1 MTTPRIEEM
10 VEEFEHKIMSVDELG
25 HQAHIGDAYNAIQW
39 LRQALTEAHQAG
51 KKEGIDEAV
60 KIMESMKEDGETP
73 FGHQELHET
82 ELAYNQALDDTI
94 KALTNATRR
103 TQNNYQQRN
112 RGEELLEQRRMVLE
126 KILNVGG
133 NAANMEIEMS
143 FWQPQLDKIDE
154 LIAKTELRDN
164 Y

>member
-10 VEEFEHKIMSVDELG
+10 VEQFKRDNVEEDGTMYRRMQQPTEMLLKRLR
-25 HQAHIGDAYNAIQW
+25 IQFA
-39 LRQALTEAHQAG
+39 QAHQAG

-94 KALTNATRR
+94 KAL
-103 TQNNYQQRN
+103 Q
-112 RGEELLEQRRMVLE
+112 
-126 KILNVGG
+126 
-133 NAANMEIEMS
+133 
-143 FWQPQLDKIDE
+143 
-154 LIAKTELRDN
+154 DN
-164 Y
+164 K